1 MALTKITPQMF
12 DTSATAHDL
21 NVDNGTFVVDGSA
34 SRVGIGTATPSTLL
48 DVNGIATATTFV
60 GALTGNVT
68 GTILTAAQTNIT
80 SLGTLSALTV
90 TGALTGSD
98 ILLVDSGTTERSIR
112 IQNSAATAYFGVEG
126 PSANR
131 FVGSAAN
138 NMFLGTTTADGIQF
152 ATNNNVRAVIDSSGN
167 VGIGTSSPTQ
177 KLDVRGGT
185 GAGAITHAIFTGTSS
200 RGLEIRTRSD
210 TSGGQNSGTA
220 EINSADSEGT
230 GGDLAFSSNGNVRM
244 FIDGGG
250 NVGIGNTGPTNK
262 LSIGQNLGTGF
273 AITAASGTPYGMVLQ
288 TDEGTPS
295 ANPNFWV
302 RTNDGNAVSTLFR
315 IQNNGLVGI
324 GTTNPLNPLHIKQSG
339 GSHLFALE
347 TTYATDRSGRGQ
359 ISWRD
364 SANITGGIWTEYDG
378 TNVSMRF
385 GNLYSSGYNT
395 NTSMIIRGNGN
406 VGIGTASP
414 AARLSVPNGGFSF
427 DSTTGIP
434 AIRAEGS
441 YGGAIGLL
449 DTKEAGWYA
458 MNNGD
463 TLHQYVG
470 RTPGSNAPNANIV
483 MTYLSS
489 GKVGIGTTSAP
500 AGLPLQTKV
509 SSGDNK
515 LRMTTANKD
524 AFILE
529 LKDATG
535 DVHLGTNTTAGA
547 LVIEDDGDVYVGG
560 NFAVNSAPISGTQ
573 VYIKRLDGNTNLMR
587 WGEGSGQN
595 QYRFRIDQN
604 FQFIANSGSGD
615 NITLNSTNGHITA
628 VQYNTPSD
636 ERLKENIAYADDAGS
651 KIDSIQVRKFNWI
664 ADGSHQDYGMVAQEL
679 NEIAPEAVSA
689 SEDLDEMM
697 GVDYSKLVPMLI
709 KEIQS
714 LRTRVAQLEEDK

>member
-12 DTSATAHDL
+12 DTSAAGHDF
-21 NVDNGTFVVDGSA
+21 NIDNGTFVVDS
-34 SRVGIGTATPSTLL
+34 
-48 DVNGIATATTFV
+48 
-60 GALTGNVT
+60 
-68 GTILTAAQTNIT
+68 
-80 SLGTLSALTV
+80 
-90 TGALTGSD
+90 
-98 ILLVDSGTTERSIR
+98 
-112 IQNSAATAYFGVEG
+112 
-126 PSANR
+126 SANR
-131 FVGSAAN
+131 
-138 NMFLGTTTADGIQF
+138 
-152 ATNNNVRAVIDSSGN
+152 

-185 GAGAITHAIFTGTSS
+185 GAGAITHAIFTGTSG

-210 TSGGQNSGTA
+210 TSAGQNSGTA

-288 TDEGTPS
+288 TDEGTPT

-315 IQNNGLVGI
+315 IQNNGLVGVGTSSPGGKLSI
-324 GTTNPLNPLHIKQSG
+324 RATSFAGSDSHFGFGANNDIYLTYGSTGNTIFRTVNGSGANSEKMRIDSSGKVGVGTT
-339 GSHLFALE
+339 
-347 TTYATDRSGRGQ
+347 
-359 ISWRD
+359 
-364 SANITGGIWTEYDG
+364 
-378 TNVSMRF
+378 
-385 GNLYSSGYNT
+385 
-395 NTSMIIRGNGN
+395 
-406 VGIGTASP
+406 SP
-414 AARLSVPNGGFSF
+414 AARLSVTNGGFSF
-427 DSTTGIP
+427 DSATGIP

-458 MNNGD
+458 MNSGD

-489 GKVGIGTTSAP
+489 GSVGVGVSPSGTYKLQVNGGISLSAKS
-500 AGLPLQTKV
+500 LI
-509 SSGDNK
+509 DNS
-515 LRMTTANKD
+515 AY
-524 AFILE
+524 FIS
-529 LKDATG
+529 
-535 DVHLGTNTTAGA
+535 GTNGFRWNNSTDAYNNCIMYDNGNMY
-547 LVIEDDGDVYVGG
+547 IRGG
-560 NFAVNSAPISGTQ
+560 LGINSAPLSGTQ
-573 VYIKRLDGNTNLMR
+573 VYIKKLDGNTNLMR

-595 QYRFRIDQN
+595 TYRFRIDQT
-604 FQFIANSGSGD
+604 FKFIANSGSGD
-615 NITLNSTNGHITA
+615 NIILNSTNGHITA

-651 KIDSIQVRKFNWI
+651 KIDSIQVRKFDWI

-689 SEDLDEMM
+689 AEDLDEMM
-697 GVDYSKLVPMLI
+697 GVDYSKLVPMLV

>member
-12 DTSATAHDL
+12 DTSATTHDL

-34 SRVGIGTATPSTLL
+34 SRVGIGTPTPSTLL
-48 DVNGIATATTFV
+48 DVNGTATATTFV

-90 TGALTGSD
+90 TGTLTGSD

-167 VGIGTSSPTQ
+167 VGIG
-177 KLDVRGGT
+177 
-185 GAGAITHAIFTGTSS
+185 
-200 RGLEIRTRSD
+200 
-210 TSGGQNSGTA
+210 
-220 EINSADSEGT
+220 
-230 GGDLAFSSNGNVRM
+230 
-244 FIDGGG
+244 
-250 NVGIGNTGPTNK
+250 NTGPTNK

-288 TDEGTPS
+288 TDEATPS

-302 RTNDGNAVSTLFR
+302 RTNNGSAVSTLFR

-324 GTTNPLNPLHIKQSG
+324 GTTNPLNPLHVKQSG

-458 MNNGD
+458 MNSGD

>member
-12 DTSATAHDL
+12 DTSATTHDL

-34 SRVGIGTATPSTLL
+34 SRVGIGTPTPSTLL
-48 DVNGIATATTFV
+48 DVNGTATATTFV

-90 TGALTGSD
+90 TGTLTGSD

-167 VGIGTSSPTQ
+167 VGIG
-177 KLDVRGGT
+177 
-185 GAGAITHAIFTGTSS
+185 
-200 RGLEIRTRSD
+200 
-210 TSGGQNSGTA
+210 
-220 EINSADSEGT
+220 
-230 GGDLAFSSNGNVRM
+230 
-244 FIDGGG
+244 
-250 NVGIGNTGPTNK
+250 NTGPTNK

-288 TDEGTPS
+288 TDEATPS

-302 RTNDGNAVSTLFR
+302 RTNNGSAVSTLFR

-324 GTTNPLNPLHIKQSG
+324 GTTNPLNPLHVKQSG

>member
-12 DTSATAHDL
+12 DTSAAGHDF
-21 NVDNGTFVVDGSA
+21 NIDNGTFVVDA
-34 SRVGIGTATPSTLL
+34 
-48 DVNGIATATTFV
+48 
-60 GALTGNVT
+60 
-68 GTILTAAQTNIT
+68 
-80 SLGTLSALTV
+80 
-90 TGALTGSD
+90 
-98 ILLVDSGTTERSIR
+98 
-112 IQNSAATAYFGVEG
+112 
-126 PSANR
+126 SANR
-131 FVGSAAN
+131 
-138 NMFLGTTTADGIQF
+138 
-152 ATNNNVRAVIDSSGN
+152 

-315 IQNNGLVGI
+315 IQNNGLVGV
-324 GTTNPLNPLHIKQSG
+324 GTT
-339 GSHLFALE
+339 
-347 TTYATDRSGRGQ
+347 
-359 ISWRD
+359 
-364 SANITGGIWTEYDG
+364 
-378 TNVSMRF
+378 
-385 GNLYSSGYNT
+385 
-395 NTSMIIRGNGN
+395 
-406 VGIGTASP
+406 SP
-414 AARLSVPNGGFSF
+414 TARLSVTNGGFSF

>member
-12 DTSATAHDL
+12 DTSAAGHDF
-21 NVDNGTFVVDGSA
+21 NIDNGTFVVDA
-34 SRVGIGTATPSTLL
+34 
-48 DVNGIATATTFV
+48 
-60 GALTGNVT
+60 
-68 GTILTAAQTNIT
+68 
-80 SLGTLSALTV
+80 
-90 TGALTGSD
+90 
-98 ILLVDSGTTERSIR
+98 
-112 IQNSAATAYFGVEG
+112 
-126 PSANR
+126 SANR
-131 FVGSAAN
+131 
-138 NMFLGTTTADGIQF
+138 
-152 ATNNNVRAVIDSSGN
+152 

-324 GTTNPLNPLHIKQSG
+324 GTTNPLNPLHVKQSG

-458 MNNGD
+458 LNNGD
-463 TLHQYVG
+463 TLHQYIG

-489 GKVGIGTTSAP
+489 GNVGIGNDSPTQRLTIGSTSDS
-500 AGLPLQTKV
+500 V
-509 SSGDNK
+509 SRIQFLSS
-515 LRMTTANKD
+515 
-524 AFILE
+524 
-529 LKDATG
+529 ATG
-535 DVHLGTNTTAGA
+535 ASTIHFGDGA
-547 LVIEDDGDVYVGG
+547 SADAYVGYI
-560 NFAVNSAPISGTQ
+560 NYAHDSNSLQFAANGTERMRINTDGTIQTRSSDGLAPSIGTGC
-573 VYIKRLDGNTNLMR
+573 VSI
-587 WGEGSGQN
+587 WGRS
-595 QYRFRIDQN
+595 
-604 FQFIANSGSGD
+604 NSGSVGILRVYKTGD
-615 NITLNSTNGHITA
+615 DGNIIDFYRTGNSLVGSISVGVNGTT
-628 VQYNTPSD
+628 YNTTSD
-636 ERLKENIAYADDAGS
+636 IKLKENIEPISDGKEKLMLMKAS
-651 KIDSIQVRKFNWI
+651 TFNFI
-664 ADGSHQDYGMVAQEL
+664 ADEEKQKMHGFVAQEMK
-679 NEIAPEAVSA
+679 EIIPEAVTG
-689 SEDLDEMM
+689 DDILNM
-697 GVDYSKLVPMLI
+697 DYGRITPILVAALQDAFREIEELRNKLEN
-709 KEIQS
+709 K
-714 LRTRVAQLEEDK
+714 

>member
-12 DTSATAHDL
+12 DTSATTHDL

-34 SRVGIGTATPSTLL
+34 SRVGIGTPTPSTLL
-48 DVNGIATATTFV
+48 DVNGTATATTFV

-90 TGALTGSD
+90 TGTLTGSD

-167 VGIGTSSPTQ
+167 VGIG
-177 KLDVRGGT
+177 
-185 GAGAITHAIFTGTSS
+185 
-200 RGLEIRTRSD
+200 
-210 TSGGQNSGTA
+210 
-220 EINSADSEGT
+220 
-230 GGDLAFSSNGNVRM
+230 
-244 FIDGGG
+244 
-250 NVGIGNTGPTNK
+250 NTGPTNK

-288 TDEGTPS
+288 TDEATPS

-302 RTNDGNAVSTLFR
+302 RTNNGSAVSTLFR

-324 GTTNPLNPLHIKQSG
+324 GTTNPLNPLHVKQSG

-458 MNNGD
+458 MNSGD
-463 TLHQYVG
+463 TLYQYVG

>member
-1 MALTKITPQMF
+1 
-12 DTSATAHDL
+12 
-21 NVDNGTFVVDGSA
+21 
-34 SRVGIGTATPSTLL
+34 
-48 DVNGIATATTFV
+48 
-60 GALTGNVT
+60 
-68 GTILTAAQTNIT
+68 
-80 SLGTLSALTV
+80 
-90 TGALTGSD
+90 
-98 ILLVDSGTTERSIR
+98 
-112 IQNSAATAYFGVEG
+112 
-126 PSANR
+126 
-131 FVGSAAN
+131 
-138 NMFLGTTTADGIQF
+138 
-152 ATNNNVRAVIDSSGN
+152 
-167 VGIGTSSPTQ
+167 
-177 KLDVRGGT
+177 
-185 GAGAITHAIFTGTSS
+185 
-200 RGLEIRTRSD
+200 
-210 TSGGQNSGTA
+210 
-220 EINSADSEGT
+220 
-230 GGDLAFSSNGNVRM
+230 
-244 FIDGGG
+244 
-250 NVGIGNTGPTNK
+250 
-262 LSIGQNLGTGF
+262 
-273 AITAASGTPYGMVLQ
+273 
-288 TDEGTPS
+288 
-295 ANPNFWV
+295 
-302 RTNDGNAVSTLFR
+302 
-315 IQNNGLVGI
+315 
-324 GTTNPLNPLHIKQSG
+324 
-339 GSHLFALE
+339 
-347 TTYATDRSGRGQ
+347 
-359 ISWRD
+359 
-364 SANITGGIWTEYDG
+364 
-378 TNVSMRF
+378 
-385 GNLYSSGYNT
+385 
-395 NTSMIIRGNGN
+395 
-406 VGIGTASP
+406 
-414 AARLSVPNGGFSF
+414 
-427 DSTTGIP
+427 
-434 AIRAEGS
+434 
-441 YGGAIGLL
+441 
-449 DTKEAGWYA
+449 
-458 MNNGD
+458 
-463 TLHQYVG
+463 
-470 RTPGSNAPNANIV
+470 GSNAPNANIV